1 MGLEKWLKH
10 AGAVLTV
17 AALAAPGAA
26 HALDKV
32 KVAGSQRN
40 FWDTTTFYFADQAK
54 GVFKE
59 AGIDLEVL
67 WTQGGSDCE
76 QPVITGSMD
85 VCMHTGILGAIGA
98 WTKGAPIAIISAT
111 STGAADL
118 WWYTKAES
126 AIRSIK
132 DTNGKTVAFS
142 RPGSS
147 SQLLLNAIVAAA
159 GASPKTVSTGGPS
172 ATLTQAMSG
181 QVDVGWTA
189 GIFAADLVNQGK
201 IRRIA
206 SGNDAPGVATQ
217 TIRVNVANI
226 EFLKSRLEV
235 AKRFMAA
242 YRKAVDW
249 GYSDPKALEMYA
261 EANKAT
267 VDVARGVRDQMY
279 PKASMATKPI
289 GNIEL
294 SINQAIADKRLP
306 GPLKPE
312 QIREMLRYV
321 DQLNP

>member
-1 MGLEKWLKH
+1 MAFGRSWKYTGIAL
-10 AGAVLTV
+10 AV
-17 AALAAPGAA
+17 AALLAPGAA
-26 HALDKV
+26 SALDKV

-40 FWDTTTFYFADQAK
+40 FWDTTTFYYAEQAT
-54 GVFKE
+54 GVFKK
-59 AGIDLEVL
+59 AGIDLDVL

-98 WTKGAPIAIISAT
+98 WAKGAPIAIISAT

-118 WWYTKAES
+118 WWYTKADS

-132 DTNGKTVAFS
+132 DTNGKSVAYS

-147 SQLLLNAIVAAA
+147 TNLLLNAIVAAA
-159 GASPKTVSTGGPS
+159 GASPKTVSTGGPA
-172 ATLTQAMSG
+172 ATLTQLMSG
-181 QVDVGWTA
+181 QVDVGWSA
-189 GIFAADLVNQGK
+189 GIFAADLVKQGK

-217 TIRVNVANI
+217 TIRVNIANI
-226 EFLKSRLEV
+226 NFVKSRPDV

-242 YRKAVDW
+242 YRNAVDW
-249 GYSDPKALEMYA
+249 AYSGPKGLEMYA
-261 EANKAT
+261 AANKST
-267 VDVARGVRDQMY
+267 VDVARTVRDQMY
-279 PKASMATKPI
+279 PKPSMATKPI

-294 SINQAIADKRLP
+294 SIKQAIADKLLP
-306 GPLKPE
+306 DPLRPE

-321 DQLNP
+321 DELNP